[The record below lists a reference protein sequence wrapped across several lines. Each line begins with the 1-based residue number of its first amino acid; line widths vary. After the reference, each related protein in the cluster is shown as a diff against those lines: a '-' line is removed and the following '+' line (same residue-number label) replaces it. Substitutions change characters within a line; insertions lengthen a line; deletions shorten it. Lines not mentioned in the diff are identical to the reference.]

1 MSPKQINRLEEKLSQ
16 VTKIF
21 EQEYEN
27 SFWVHVY
34 KEKLV
39 NISSGAAMVNDIAE
53 NILNMVD
60 VGKSKGKNVGQNQL
74 VSKDISFHALI
85 KKNNYK

>member
-1 MSPKQINRLEEKLSQ
+1 
-16 VTKIF
+16 
-21 EQEYEN
+21 
-27 SFWVHVY
+27 
-34 KEKLV
+34 
-39 NISSGAAMVNDIAE
+39 MVNDIAE